1 MLSRLLRT
9 PLALLLAFGVA
20 AGASAQTTQSAGK
33 HGQTVLPVWNN
44 VSGKVEALLV
54 LEPVGGAQAGARW
67 RFGRTALDATFGLNA
82 GDSLGLLC
90 DRRSGVASSLGTLSS
105 NCLLASFGNNAAGD
119 DGSRRASV
127 GASVGRGG
135 NRLGVSVGSGHD
147 TLPAWLTPGRTGARV
162 EANDLTV
169 VVRRDLG
176 TQGYVSLA
184 GTLAKARLVSAE
196 EMPALADRWNS
207 RSLTLG
213 AGTGAF
219 GASIVGHVVDA
230 PGQEKWEAL
239 GLGLTWRTPWSG
251 QLTVGADNVVTR
263 GKNPFAP
270 SAAGD
275 EEGAVPY
282 VRYEQDL

>member
-1 MLSRLLRT
+1 MLSRLLRM
-9 PLALLLAFGVA
+9 PLALLLALGVA
-20 AGASAQTTQSAGK
+20 AGASAQSAGK

-44 VSGKVEALLV
+44 ASGKVEALLV
-54 LEPVGGAQAGARW
+54 LEPVDGAKAGARW
-67 RFGRTALDATFGLNA
+67 RFGGSALEATFGLNA

-90 DRRSGVASSLGTLSS
+90 DRRSSLSS
-105 NCLLASFGNNAAGD
+105 ALGNLSNNCLLASFGNNGGD

-127 GASVGRGG
+127 GASVAHGA

-147 TLPAWLTPGRTGARV
+147 TLPAWLTPGRAGVRMD
-162 EANDLTV
+162 ANDLTV
-169 VVRRDLG
+169 VARRDLG

-184 GTLAKARLVSAE
+184 GTLAKARLVSAD
-196 EMPALADRWNS
+196 EMPALADRWNG

-213 AGTGAF
+213 AGAGAF

-230 PGQEKWEAL
+230 PGREKWEAL

-270 SAAGD
+270 AAAGD